1 MFLIFPFS
9 FFLSIFPPSASAQRI
24 AILTLDKTEASRDF
38 AEKLGEQLA
47 RNTTILDFSLAESA
61 YHAVSSATPFNL
73 TTEESK
79 RLGEAIGCDFFILI
93 RSATLRRSS
102 FQVAEYYE
110 SYASIFLVSS
120 RSGRLVLWN
129 LPKFDA
135 SKRSAAGKMLSDSVE
150 QIAAKIIES
159 ARTAKSEEIGARDE
173 VFIEEVPE
181 GNSPEAK
188 NFRSP
193 VPFRRI
199 KPEYTAE
206 AAFYDVAATVDIVV
220 DLDASGRILRTRIV
234 RWAGYGLDESVE
246 KTVRAMN
253 WLPATRNGKSLPIRF
268 LLRYNFKK
276 MEKE

>member
-1 MFLIFPFS
+1 
-9 FFLSIFPPSASAQRI
+9 
-24 AILTLDKTEASRDF
+24 
-38 AEKLGEQLA
+38 
-47 RNTTILDFSLAESA
+47 
-61 YHAVSSATPFNL
+61 
-73 TTEESK
+73 
-79 RLGEAIGCDFFILI
+79 
-93 RSATLRRSS
+93 
-102 FQVAEYYE
+102 
-110 SYASIFLVSS
+110 
-120 RSGRLVLWN
+120 
-129 LPKFDA
+129 
-135 SKRSAAGKMLSDSVE
+135 MLSDSVE

>member
-1 MFLIFPFS
+1 VFLIFPFS